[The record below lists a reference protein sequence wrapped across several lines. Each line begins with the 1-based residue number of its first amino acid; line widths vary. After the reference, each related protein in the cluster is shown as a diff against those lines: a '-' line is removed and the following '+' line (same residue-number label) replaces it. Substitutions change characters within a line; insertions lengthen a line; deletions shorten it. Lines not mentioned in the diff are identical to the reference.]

1 MYGALCAP
9 CALCVVSGG
18 PICKDVGQASPCTR
32 SCLVVAAP
40 PHPSHSTSLLTTRH
54 AHATSTTPIHTGE
67 TKDHFVNLCH
77 QDSEKVNG
85 PRKRRTG
92 SHAHRKL
99 GACEVPPPILD
110 RAEASV
116 NLFYNVVP
124 SSLFGHLLL
133 SSLPLLRCTLYA
145 RAFVTYSTAF
155 VLLCTYTYVCIYLIG
170 TLVQP

>member
-1 MYGALCAP
+1 MYSNAACVYGAL

-40 PHPSHSTSLLTTRH
+40 PHPSHCIPVLTMRH

-116 NLFYNVVP
+116 NLFSTTLSLLPFLVIYYYEVFLFCGAPCMHVP
-124 SSLFGHLLL
+124 L
-133 SSLPLLRCTLYA
+133 
-145 RAFVTYSTAF
+145 
-155 VLLCTYTYVCIYLIG
+155 
-170 TLVQP
+170 